1 MGEKEMEMVLK
12 RMKRVEK
19 GLYDEFRFDDLDDL

>member
-1 MGEKEMEMVLK
+1 MSEKEAEIVLK

>member
-19 GLYDEFRFDDLDDL
+19 GLYDDFRFDDLDDL

>member
-12 RMKRVEK
+12 RMKKVEK
-19 GLYDEFRFDDLDDL
+19 GLYNDYGFDDLEDL

>member
-1 MGEKEMEMVLK
+1 MSERDMENVLK
-12 RMKRVEK
+12 RMKRVEN

>member
-1 MGEKEMEMVLK
+1 MSEKEAEIVLK

-19 GLYDEFRFDDLDDL
+19 GLYDEFRFDDLDEL